1 MLSCLSTATVLL
13 TSTSVLVMAEEFEQ
27 LPEPLKRMSSTLV
40 NNRRS
45 RTAFICG
52 VIILMA
58 LASSLT
64 LVIDTEVTRTSN
76 STTESPTFTEAVTAI
91 ESRSFDSN
99 SRNAEVPVVIAPKEI
114 VVNLS
119 LTATIHHNITINNGN
134 FSVVEN
140 CGESCIKEIIKE
152 VGLDN
157 LLPSV
162 VNDASSA
169 ASSST
174 NNTSLSSSFSISDS
188 RVKRSVNNAFD
199 YFHVKLFGPSKRAI
213 SDKNVS
219 TVSTSRVS
227 YSNVGT
233 INDYNISY
241 SSVLT
246 EAYEEC
252 PHPEYIVFTWVLCL
266 VALATALKLYYIIKL
281 FLALVMVGVYAFLI
295 IGPYNFVFYDGAYTV
310 NTDDTDGET

>member
-1 MLSCLSTATVLL
+1 MV
-13 TSTSVLVMAEEFEQ
+13 
-27 LPEPLKRMSSTLV
+27 
-40 NNRRS
+40 
-45 RTAFICG
+45 
-52 VIILMA
+52 
-58 LASSLT
+58 
-64 LVIDTEVTRTSN
+64 
-76 STTESPTFTEAVTAI
+76 
-91 ESRSFDSN
+91 
-99 SRNAEVPVVIAPKEI
+99 APKEI

-162 VNDASSA
+162 VNASSVA
-169 ASSST
+169 DNVINNSSSVGG
-174 NNTSLSSSFSISDS
+174 S
-188 RVKRSVNNAFD
+188 RVKRSVDSAFN
-199 YFHVKLFGPSKRAI
+199 YFNVKLFGPSKRAV
-213 SDKNVS
+213 SDTNLS
-219 TVSTSRVS
+219 AVSTSGVF
-227 YSNVGT
+227 YSSVGT
-233 INDYNISY
+233 VAGNISY

-266 VALATALKLYYIIKL
+266 VALATALKLYYLIKL

-310 NTDDTDGET
+310 NTSDSDGEQ

>member
-1 MLSCLSTATVLL
+1 
-13 TSTSVLVMAEEFEQ
+13 MAEEFDQ

-52 VIILMA
+52 VIVLMS

-64 LVIDTEVTRTSN
+64 LVIDTEVTTSSN
-76 STTESPTFTEAVTAI
+76 GTTESPSATETVTAI
-91 ESRSFDSN
+91 ESTIFDSN
-99 SRNAEVPVVIAPKEI
+99 SRSAEIPVVIAPKEI

-134 FSVVEN
+134 FSVEN

-152 VGLDN
+152 VGLEN
-157 LLPSV
+157 LLPSIV
-162 VNDASSA
+162 TNASGVASSI
-169 ASSST
+169 T
-174 NNTSLSSSFSISDS
+174 NNTSNSSSSVSDS
-188 RVKRSVNNAFD
+188 RVKRSVDNAFD
-199 YFHVKLFGPSKRAI
+199 YFHVKLFGPSKRAV
-213 SDKNVS
+213 SDRNVS
-219 TVSTSRVS
+219 TISTSD
-227 YSNVGT
+227 N
-233 INDYNISY
+233 NISY

-246 EAYEEC
+246 VAYEEC

-266 VALATALKLYYIIKL
+266 VALATALKLYYLIKL
-281 FLALVMVGVYAFLI
+281 FLALVMVGVYASLI

-310 NTDDTDGET
+310 STDEEQ